1 MNVLDEFKNY
11 KRKFIQISHRT
22 AILMHIFEKS
32 NDDFEDIILSDHEEY
47 YKQNHNINIYK
58 EAADQFFKQFEGN
71 ECLCFVECLMEL
83 DNFFNNDNISK
94 SKNSYT
100 VSLFYT
106 YYDKNLF
113 KRYHE
118 LKQDITKYYDLLQEY
133 KTTYDNFILGLEN
146 ESNSNQ

>member
-32 NDDFEDIILSDHEEY
+32 DDDFEDIILSDHEEY
-47 YKQNHNINIYK
+47 YKQNHN
-58 EAADQFFKQFEGN
+58 
-71 ECLCFVECLMEL
+71 
-83 DNFFNNDNISK
+83 
-94 SKNSYT
+94 
-100 VSLFYT
+100 
-106 YYDKNLF
+106 
-113 KRYHE
+113 
-118 LKQDITKYYDLLQEY
+118 DLLQEY

>member
-1 MNVLDEFKNY
+1 MKNISENTIKLFKSNY
-11 KRKFIQISHRT
+11 KLAISELENK
-22 AILMHIFEKS
+22 ILEK
-32 NDDFEDIILSDHEEY
+32 E
-47 YKQNHNINIYK
+47 
-58 EAADQFFKQFEGN
+58 
-71 ECLCFVECLMEL
+71 MEL
-83 DNFFNNDNISK
+83 ENFFNNDNIPK

-118 LKQDITKYYDLLQEY
+118 LKQDIMKYYNLLQEY

>member
-32 NDDFEDIILSDHEEY
+32 DDDFEDIILSDHEEY

-58 EAADQFFKQFEGN
+58 EAAESF
-71 ECLCFVECLMEL
+71 
-83 DNFFNNDNISK
+83 
-94 SKNSYT
+94 
-100 VSLFYT
+100 FYT

-118 LKQDITKYYDLLQEY
+118 LKQDITKYYNLLQEY

>member
-1 MNVLDEFKNY
+1 MKNISENTIKLFKSNY
-11 KRKFIQISHRT
+11 KL
-22 AILMHIFEKS
+22 AIPELENKILEK
-32 NDDFEDIILSDHEEY
+32 E
-47 YKQNHNINIYK
+47 
-58 EAADQFFKQFEGN
+58 
-71 ECLCFVECLMEL
+71 MEL

-118 LKQDITKYYDLLQEY
+118 LKQDITKYYNLLQEY
-133 KTTYDNFILGLEN
+133 KTTYDNFILGLGN

>member
-1 MNVLDEFKNY
+1 MKNISENTIKLFKSNY
-11 KRKFIQISHRT
+11 KLAISELENK
-22 AILMHIFEKS
+22 ILEK
-32 NDDFEDIILSDHEEY
+32 E
-47 YKQNHNINIYK
+47 
-58 EAADQFFKQFEGN
+58 
-71 ECLCFVECLMEL
+71 MEL

-118 LKQDITKYYDLLQEY
+118 LKQDITKYYNLLQEY
-133 KTTYDNFILGLEN
+133 ETTYDNFILGLEN

>member
-1 MNVLDEFKNY
+1 MKNISENTIKLFKSNY
-11 KRKFIQISHRT
+11 KLAISELENK
-22 AILMHIFEKS
+22 ILEK
-32 NDDFEDIILSDHEEY
+32 E
-47 YKQNHNINIYK
+47 
-58 EAADQFFKQFEGN
+58 
-71 ECLCFVECLMEL
+71 MEL
-83 DNFFNNDNISK
+83 ENFFNNDNISK

-133 KTTYDNFILGLEN
+133 KITYDNFILGLEN

>member
-11 KRKFIQISHRT
+11 KRKFIQISPRT
-22 AILMHIFEKS
+22 AILLHIFSKDSENTIKLFKS
-32 NDDFEDIILSDHEEY
+32 NYKLAISELENKILE
-47 YKQNHNINIYK
+47 K
-58 EAADQFFKQFEGN
+58 E
-71 ECLCFVECLMEL
+71 MEL

-100 VSLFYT
+100 VSFFYT

-118 LKQDITKYYDLLQEY
+118 LKQDITKYYNLLQEY

>member
-1 MNVLDEFKNY
+1 MKNISENTIKLFKSNY
-11 KRKFIQISHRT
+11 KLAISELENK
-22 AILMHIFEKS
+22 ILEK
-32 NDDFEDIILSDHEEY
+32 E
-47 YKQNHNINIYK
+47 
-58 EAADQFFKQFEGN
+58 
-71 ECLCFVECLMEL
+71 MEL

-118 LKQDITKYYDLLQEY
+118 LKQDITKYYNLLQEY
-133 KTTYDNFILGLEN
+133 KTTYDNFILGL
-146 ESNSNQ
+146 

>member
-11 KRKFIQISHRT
+11 KRKFIQISPRT
-22 AILMHIFEKS
+22 AILLHIFSKDLENKILEK
-32 NDDFEDIILSDHEEY
+32 E
-47 YKQNHNINIYK
+47 
-58 EAADQFFKQFEGN
+58 
-71 ECLCFVECLMEL
+71 MEL

-118 LKQDITKYYDLLQEY
+118 LKQDITKYYNLLQEY